1 MKTTDQNAEVGVI
14 VARFQSPFLHEGH
27 KEILDIVRAN
37 HPRVLIFLG
46 LSPLKCTFNNPFD
59 FAIRKAMIEESY
71 RDVEVLYIDDVGN
84 NELWSKNLD
93 RMIAKTVGPNLKVVL
108 YGSRDS
114 FIDGYLGHY
123 PTIELVPSK
132 YISASEIR
140 KRIGIKGK
148 NTQDF
153 REGVVYAVQNQF
165 PAFIPTV
172 DLAIIDYD
180 KRRVLLG
187 QKPNQDLL
195 RFPGGF
201 TDPAKD
207 KSAEQAAV
215 REGKEETS
223 LDLVVTGYIGSTMVD
238 DWRYRREQNKIMTF
252 FYVMK
257 YMGGDPKASDDL
269 KFVCW
274 KNFGEISEGDI
285 VYEHRP
291 LLSMLNDYFK
301 NEVLRFP

>member
-37 HPRVLIFLG
+37 HLRVLIFLG
-46 LSPLKCTFNNPFD
+46 LSPLKCTFHNPFD
-59 FAIRKAMIEESY
+59 FAIRKAMIEETY

-114 FIDGYLGHY
+114 FIDGYLGRY
-123 PTIELVPSK
+123 PTIELAPSK

-140 KRIGIKGK
+140 KRIGITGK

-165 PAFIPTV
+165 PVFIPTV

-201 TDPAKD
+201 TDPFKD

-215 REGKEETS
+215 REGKEETG

-274 KNFGEISEGDI
+274 KNFGELSEGDI

-301 NEVLRFP
+301 NEALRLP